1 MRIKRTKA
9 LTTILSQVGLYFD
22 PDKAQVIEDHI
33 KRLED
38 ENEHLRQC
46 IKEWQTKTKQT
57 HPTLT
62 GF

>member
-1 MRIKRTKA
+1 MKIKRTKA

-38 ENEHLRQC
+38 ENAHLRRC
-46 IKEWQTKTKQT
+46 NAEWQEKTGEK
-57 HPTLT
+57 HPTI

>member
-1 MRIKRTKA
+1 MPIKRTKA

-22 PDKAQVIEDHI
+22 PDKAQVIEDHLSL
-33 KRLED
+33 LER
-38 ENEHLRQC
+38 ENAHLRLA
-46 IKEWQTKTKQT
+46 IGEWQEATKQK

>member
-1 MRIKRTKA
+1 MKIKRTKA
-9 LTTILSQVGLYFD
+9 LTTILSRVGLYFD

-38 ENEHLRQC
+38 ENAHLRRA
-46 IKEWQTKTKQT
+46 IGEWQEATKQK